1 MKNHFR
7 TAVMTVILAGGTMT
21 AYATAFA
28 MMEKAPVTQA
38 AAASETNPI
47 RVQVS
52 GATAKRLL
60 SGQADVSVREACST
74 LDDAGARQR
83 CMQEI
88 AGSPRP
94 VRVIDFASTESS
106 TRIR

>member
-21 AYATAFA
+21 AYAAAFA
-28 MMEKAPVTQA
+28 VMDRPAQSQTISSDATPV
-38 AAASETNPI
+38 

-52 GATAKRLL
+52 GAAAKRLL

-74 LDDAGARQR
+74 FEGVGARQR
-83 CMQEI
+83 CVREI
-88 AGSPRP
+88 EGTPRP
-94 VRVIDFASTESS
+94 VRVIDFASTEGV
-106 TRIR
+106 TQVR